1 MTGVS
6 TRVWLLL
13 AGLSACDVLW
23 CAALRMGL
31 SHWGPL
37 ALASLALLGVIFG
50 CSRLGGIGPR
60 IAAIAEWILLWLI
73 FAVAGALLTYLAAA
87 QDGPVYDARLAL
99 ADAALGFRFAAWFD
113 FIAAYP
119 AVQFAFAMAYRSLA
133 AQVVLSVVWL
143 SWHGRDD
150 RNAELL
156 INTTLALLMTTAVF
170 FLFPTLGPCV
180 GVPACQD
187 AYLED
192 LAGLRH
198 GSLPSLDIMVLKG
211 VIAFPSFH
219 AVLAILFT
227 YAHRGSPIFP
237 PVAAF
242 NALMLLSIPSEGG
255 HYLVDVLGGIAVG
268 GLAILMT
275 RVLPARAP
283 VLAPAATG

>member
-6 TRVWLLL
+6 SRVWLLL
-13 AGLSACDVLW
+13 AGLSGCDLLW

-31 SHWGPL
+31 SHWWPL
-37 ALASLALLGVIFG
+37 AMASLALLGLTLG
-50 CSRLGGIGPR
+50 CRHSGAGRR

-99 ADAALGFRFAAWFD
+99 ADAELGFNWAAWFD
-113 FIAAYP
+113 FVAAHP
-119 AVQFAFAMAYRSLA
+119 ALKLLLAIPYQSLV
-133 AQVVLSVVWL
+133 AQVVLSVLWL
-143 SWHGRDD
+143 SCRGRDD

-187 AYLED
+187 AYVDD
-192 LAGLRH
+192 LVGLRH
-198 GSLPSLDIMVLKG
+198 GSLPSLDIMLLKG

-227 YAHRGSPIFP
+227 YAHRGSRAFV
-237 PVAAF
+237 PVAVF
-242 NALMLLSIPSEGG
+242 NALMLLSVPSEGG
-255 HYLVDVLGGIAVG
+255 HYLVDVLGGVTVG

-275 RVLPARAP
+275 RALPARTPA
-283 VLAPAATG
+283 LATATTG

>member
-13 AGLSACDVLW
+13 AGLSACDFLW
-23 CAALRMGL
+23 CAALKMGL
-31 SHWGPL
+31 SHWWPL
-37 ALASLALLGVIFG
+37 ALASLLLLGLTLG
-50 CSRLGGIGPR
+50 CRLSGAGPR
-60 IAAIAEWILLWLI
+60 IAAMAEWILLWLI
-73 FAVAGALLTYLAAA
+73 FSVAGALLTYLAAA

-99 ADAALGFRFAAWFD
+99 ADAELGFHWAAWLGFVVAHPVLKL
-113 FIAAYP
+113 IL
-119 AVQFAFAMAYRSLA
+119 AVPYHSLV
-133 AQVVLSVVWL
+133 AQVVLSIVWL
-143 SWHGRDD
+143 SCRGRDD

-180 GVPACQD
+180 GVPACQN

-192 LAGLRH
+192 LVGLRH
-198 GSLPSLDIMVLKG
+198 GSLPSLDIMLLKG
-211 VIAFPSFH
+211 VIPFPSFH

-227 YAHRGSPIFP
+227 YAHRGSWVFV

-255 HYLVDVLGGIAVG
+255 HYLVDVMGGVAVG

-283 VLAPAATG
+283 ELAPATTG

>member
-6 TRVWLLL
+6 SRVWLLL
-13 AGLSACDVLW
+13 AGLSGCDLLW

-31 SHWGPL
+31 SHWSPL
-37 ALASLALLGVIFG
+37 AMASLALLGLTLG
-50 CSRLGGIGPR
+50 CRLSGAGRR

-99 ADAALGFRFAAWFD
+99 ADAELGFNWAAWFD
-113 FIAAYP
+113 FVAAHP
-119 AVQFAFAMAYRSLA
+119 ALKLLLAIPYQSLV
-133 AQVVLSVVWL
+133 AQVVLSVLWL
-143 SWHGRDD
+143 SCRGRDD

-156 INTTLALLMTTAVF
+156 INTTLALLMTAAVF

-187 AYLED
+187 AYVDD
-192 LAGLRH
+192 LVGLRH
-198 GSLPSLDIMVLKG
+198 GSLPSLDIMLLKG

-227 YAHRGSPIFP
+227 YAHRGSRVFV
-237 PVAAF
+237 PVAVF
-242 NALMLLSIPSEGG
+242 NALMLLSVPSEGG
-255 HYLVDVLGGIAVG
+255 HYLVDVLGGVTVG

-275 RVLPARAP
+275 RALPARTPA
-283 VLAPAATG
+283 LATATTG

>member
-1 MTGVS
+1 MTAVS

-13 AGLSACDVLW
+13 GGLSACDVLW
-23 CAALRMGL
+23 CATLRMGL
-31 SHWGPL
+31 SHWGPV
-37 ALASLALLGVIFG
+37 ALASLALLGLTLG
-50 CSRLGGIGPR
+50 CRLSGAGQR

-73 FAVAGALLTYLAAA
+73 FSVAGALLTYLAAA
-87 QDGPVYDARLAL
+87 QDGPVYDGRLAM

-113 FIAAYP
+113 FIASYP
-119 AVQFAFAMAYRSLA
+119 TVQFAFAVAYRSLA
-133 AQVVLSVVWL
+133 AQIVLSVLWL
-143 SWHGRDD
+143 SWRGRDD

-156 INTTLALLMTTAVF
+156 INTTIGLLLTAAVF

-187 AYLED
+187 AYLDD
-192 LAGLRH
+192 LVGLRH
-198 GSLPSLDIMVLKG
+198 GSLPSLDIMLLKG

-227 YAHRGSPIFP
+227 YAHRGSPIYL

-242 NALMLLSIPSEGG
+242 NGLMLLSIPSEGG

-283 VLAPAATG
+283 VLAPATTG

>member
-6 TRVWLLL
+6 TMVWLLL

-23 CAALRMGL
+23 CAALKVGL

-37 ALASLALLGVIFG
+37 ALASLALLGVTL
-50 CSRLGGIGPR
+50 CCRLSGAGPR

-73 FAVAGALLTYLAAA
+73 FSVAGALLTYLAAA
-87 QDGPVYDARLAL
+87 QDGPVYDTRLAL
-99 ADAALGFRFAAWFD
+99 ADAALGFSWAAWLD
-113 FIAAYP
+113 FVTAHP
-119 AVQFAFAMAYRSLA
+119 AVKFVLAVPYKSLV
-133 AQVVLSVVWL
+133 AQVVLSVLWL
-143 SWHGRDD
+143 SWRGRDD

-156 INTTLALLMTTAVF
+156 TNATLALLMTTAMF

-187 AYLED
+187 AYVED
-192 LAGLRH
+192 LVGLRH
-198 GSLPSLDIMVLKG
+198 GSLPSLDMMLLKG

-227 YAHRGSPIFP
+227 YAHRGSRLFL
-237 PVAAF
+237 PVVVF
-242 NALMLLSIPSEGG
+242 NGLMLLSIPSEGG
-255 HYLVDVLGGIAVG
+255 HYLVDVLGGVAVG

-275 RVLPARAP
+275 RVLPVRAP
-283 VLAPAATG
+283 ALATAATG

>member
-13 AGLSACDVLW
+13 AGLSGCDLLW

-31 SHWGPL
+31 SHWWPL
-37 ALASLALLGVIFG
+37 ALASLALLGLTLG
-50 CSRLGGIGPR
+50 CRLSAAGRR
-60 IAAIAEWILLWLI
+60 IAAVAEWILLWLI

-87 QDGPVYDARLAL
+87 QGGPVYDARLAL
-99 ADAALGFRFAAWFD
+99 ADAELGFNWAAWLGFV
-113 FIAAYP
+113 AAHP
-119 AVQFAFAMAYRSLA
+119 ALKLLLAVPYQSLV
-133 AQVVLSVVWL
+133 AQVVLSVLWL
-143 SWHGRDD
+143 SWSWRDE

-156 INTTLALLMTTAVF
+156 INATLALLMTTAVF

-187 AYLED
+187 AYVDD
-192 LAGLRH
+192 LVGLRH
-198 GSLPSLDIMVLKG
+198 GNLPSLDIMLLKG

-227 YAHRGSPIFP
+227 YAHRGSRIFV
-237 PVAAF
+237 PVAVF

-255 HYLVDVLGGIAVG
+255 HYLVDVFGGVTVG

-275 RVLPARAP
+275 RALPARTPA
-283 VLAPAATG
+283 LATATTG

>member
-13 AGLSACDVLW
+13 AGLAGCDFLW
-23 CAALRMGL
+23 CAALKMGL
-31 SHWGPL
+31 SHWWPL
-37 ALASLALLGVIFG
+37 ALASLALLGLTLG
-50 CSRLGGIGPR
+50 CRLSGAGPR

-73 FAVAGALLTYLAAA
+73 FSVAGALLTYLAAA
-87 QDGPVYDARLAL
+87 QDRPVYDARLAL
-99 ADAALGFRFAAWFD
+99 ADADLGFHWAAWLD
-113 FIAAYP
+113 FVVAHPVFKLIL
-119 AVQFAFAMAYRSLA
+119 AVPYHSLV
-133 AQVVLSVVWL
+133 AQVVLSIVWL
-143 SWHGRDD
+143 SWCGRDD

-180 GVPACQD
+180 GVPACQN

-192 LAGLRH
+192 LVGLRH
-198 GSLPSLDIMVLKG
+198 GSLPSLDIMLLKG
-211 VIAFPSFH
+211 VIPFPSFH
-219 AVLAILFT
+219 AVLAMLFT
-227 YAHRGSPIFP
+227 YAHRGSRVFV

-242 NALMLLSIPSEGG
+242 NTLMLLSIPSEGG
-255 HYLVDVLGGIAVG
+255 HYLVDVLGGVAVG

-283 VLAPAATG
+283 ELTPATTG